1 MHSNGTLPLPLMLTL
16 PLDARCVHSLSLQ
29 DLIGKLCYRMTNFH
43 INYKCVGRTYRLP
56 FYGQSV
62 ILMPAKYDKI
72 LNINWVL
79 RVCDLQ
85 FV

>member
-1 MHSNGTLPLPLMLTL
+1 MKVIKIDSENQFFKLMMRQRLST
-16 PLDARCVHSLSLQ
+16 SLSLQ
-29 DLIGKLCYRMTNFH
+29 DLTGKLCYRMTNFH